1 MQTITRSCFGAIL
14 LISLITHGYGQKSLG
29 LQNQLNH
36 NSSEIPIFSSEK
48 EKTNWIQEHPEVY
61 SQYTNGNV
69 IVDHSVQTKPVREK
83 AVKIEKVIIS
93 NDSSF
98 PTYIETGNKQLD
110 DANYATKK
118 AQWIESNKAKYNA
131 MSATKSNEDAESIRA
146 KEQKVFNNQK
156 N

>member
-14 LISLITHGYGQKSLG
+14 LISMITHGYGQKSLG
-29 LQNQLNH
+29 LQNQSNL

-48 EKTNWIQEHPEVY
+48 EKTNWIQEHPEIY
-61 SQYTNGNV
+61 SQQTRDNV
-69 IVDHSVQTKPVREK
+69 DVDHSVKPEPAREK
-83 AVKIEKVIIS
+83 VVKVIIS

-118 AQWIESNKAKYNA
+118 AQWIEGNKAKYKA

-146 KEQKVFNNQK
+146 KEQKVFNNPK